1 MSEIIRKGA
10 NPSKIIRNGV
20 EYSGGGGVL
29 TVTQSEYDALS
40 QAEKTNGTAYYID
53 GVSSS
58 FDMTGATI
66 TKQGAMSATLGNG
79 SVTWTMGS
87 GSQIGLCINKAIDVT
102 NIESIIYD
110 MEITAFYGG
119 GTYINNDN
127 RRTSIYVGTSG
138 ITNYTMYPTQPQV
151 LLEYVKVASYPHQ
164 RLDVSQLTG
173 TMYFNLNPGG
183 SSGSITNLKLCT
195 NDKKIMY
202 MDEKYLFN

>member
-1 MSEIIRKGA
+1 MAEIIRNGA

-40 QAEKTNGTAYYID
+40 QAEKTNGTAYFID

-58 FDMTGATI
+58 LDMTGATI

-110 MEITAFYGG
+110 MAITAFYGG

-202 MDEKYLFN
+202 MDDEYLFN

>member
-1 MSEIIRKGA
+1 MAEIIRNGA

-29 TVTQSEYDALS
+29 TVTQSEYNALS
-40 QAEKTNGTAYYID
+40 QAEKTNGTAYFID

-58 FDMTGATI
+58 LDMTGATI

-79 SVTWTMGS
+79 SVIWTMGS

-110 MEITAFYGG
+110 MAITAFYGG